1 MREGKYISKKY
12 ISKKYI
18 FTKYRLLF
26 TGISFILC
34 MIFYTAGSAF
44 ADEAEEDPLSHPDY
58 VLEEGITID
67 GVDVSGLTEQETLK
81 KVREITEAKRAR
93 KITLTGP
100 EEQQRTEVKASELGM
115 TWNNTEIIDR
125 AGSYGHGTN
134 ILRRYKE
141 IRDLQEQGVSFTT
154 EYSFSRDKIKKVI
167 EKKCDSFN
175 QETIDGSLRKT
186 EDGLEY
192 VKGQTGY
199 KVNVGKSAEQVYTY
213 LTEKWDRN
221 SEQEIALDITAYPY
235 KGTEEDLGKCTDL
248 LGRYTTTYYDSSWER
263 CLNIENGC
271 RLISET
277 LLQPDEE
284 FSVLDH
290 LTPFNADNGYY
301 LAGSYLNNKVVESFG
316 GGICQVSTTL
326 YNAVIRAELEI
337 KERSN
342 HSLIVTYVE
351 PSMDAAI
358 AEDADMDMKFV
369 NNTEYP
375 VYIWGTAGDGE
386 ITFEVYGCE
395 TRDPDRSVAFISE
408 TLSVTDCSKKFS
420 ADPSASLGTMTVTE
434 AGHQGRSARLIKVVY
449 MGDEEVSSEIF
460 NKSRYSMT
468 PDLISVGTGGVTS
481 GPLIDAIEKDDESAI
496 NSEIE
501 KIKAEKKKAEEEAR
515 KKAEEEAKKKAEEE
529 AKKQAEEEE
538 KQKVE

>member
-1 MREGKYISKKY
+1 MREGKYIFIKN
-12 ISKKYI
+12 
-18 FTKYRLLF
+18 RLLF
-26 TGISFILC
+26 TGIFFILC
-34 MIFYTAGSAF
+34 MMFYTAGPAF
-44 ADEAEEDPLSHPDY
+44 ADETEEDPLSHPDY

-67 GVDVSGLTEQETLK
+67 GVDVSGLTEQETLE
-81 KVREITEAKRAR
+81 KVREITDAKRAK

-290 LTPFNADNGYY
+290 LTPFNADQQ
-301 LAGSYLNNKVVESFG
+301 GSGELRRRNLS
-316 GGICQVSTTL
+316 GI
-326 YNAVIRAELEI
+326 
-337 KERSN
+337 
-342 HSLIVTYVE
+342 H
-351 PSMDAAI
+351 
-358 AEDADMDMKFV
+358 
-369 NNTEYP
+369 
-375 VYIWGTAGDGE
+375 
-386 ITFEVYGCE
+386 
-395 TRDPDRSVAFISE
+395 DP
-408 TLSVTDCSKKFS
+408 L
-420 ADPSASLGTMTVTE
+420 
-434 AGHQGRSARLIKVVY
+434 
-449 MGDEEVSSEIF
+449 
-460 NKSRYSMT
+460 
-468 PDLISVGTGGVTS
+468 
-481 GPLIDAIEKDDESAI
+481 
-496 NSEIE
+496 
-501 KIKAEKKKAEEEAR
+501 
-515 KKAEEEAKKKAEEE
+515 
-529 AKKQAEEEE
+529 
-538 KQKVE
+538 

>member
-1 MREGKYISKKY
+1 M
-12 ISKKYI
+12 
-18 FTKYRLLF
+18 
-26 TGISFILC
+26 
-34 MIFYTAGSAF
+34 
-44 ADEAEEDPLSHPDY
+44 
-58 VLEEGITID
+58 
-67 GVDVSGLTEQETLK
+67 
-81 KVREITEAKRAR
+81 
-93 KITLTGP
+93 
-100 EEQQRTEVKASELGM
+100 
-115 TWNNTEIIDR
+115 
-125 AGSYGHGTN
+125 
-134 ILRRYKE
+134 
-141 IRDLQEQGVSFTT
+141 
-154 EYSFSRDKIKKVI
+154 
-167 EKKCDSFN
+167 
-175 QETIDGSLRKT
+175 
-186 EDGLEY
+186 
-192 VKGQTGY
+192 
-199 KVNVGKSAEQVYTY
+199 
-213 LTEKWDRN
+213 
-221 SEQEIALDITAYPY
+221 
-235 KGTEEDLGKCTDL
+235 
-248 LGRYTTTYYDSSWER
+248 
-263 CLNIENGC
+263 
-271 RLISET
+271 
-277 LLQPDEE
+277 
-284 FSVLDH
+284 
-290 LTPFNADNGYY
+290 
-301 LAGSYLNNKVVESFG
+301 ESFG

>member
-1 MREGKYISKKY
+1 MRKEKIVSVRN
-12 ISKKYI
+12 S
-18 FTKYRLLF
+18 LLF
-26 TGISFILC
+26 TGILFILC
-34 MIFYTAGSAF
+34 MAF
-44 ADEAEEDPLSHPDY
+44 HMTVPVFAEETEEEDSPGHPDY

-67 GVDVSGLTEQETLK
+67 GTDVSGLTEQEALE
-81 KVREITEAKRAR
+81 KVREITDAKKAR

-115 TWNNTEIIDR
+115 TWTNTEIIDR

-199 KVNVGKSAEQVYTY
+199 KVNVAKSVDQVYTY
-213 LTEKWDRN
+213 LADQWDRD

-395 TRDPDRSVAFISE
+395 TRDPDRSIAFISE

-501 KIKAEKKKAEEEAR
+501 KIKAEKKKAEEEAKKKAEEEAR
-515 KKAEEEAKKKAEEE
+515 KKAEEEAE
-529 AKKQAEEEE
+529 KQAEEEE

>member
-1 MREGKYISKKY
+1 MRKEKIVSVRN
-12 ISKKYI
+12 S
-18 FTKYRLLF
+18 LLF
-26 TGISFILC
+26 TGILFILC
-34 MIFYTAGSAF
+34 MAF
-44 ADEAEEDPLSHPDY
+44 HMAVPVFAEETEEEDPPGHPDY

-67 GVDVSGLTEQETLK
+67 GTDVSGLTEQEALE
-81 KVREITEAKRAR
+81 KVREITDAKKAR

-115 TWNNTEIIDR
+115 TWTNTEIIDR

-199 KVNVGKSAEQVYTY
+199 KVNVAKSVDQVYTY
-213 LTEKWDRN
+213 LADQWDRD

-290 LTPFNADNGYY
+290 LTPFNADCCSRMKN
-301 LAGSYLNNKVVESFG
+301 F
-316 GGICQVSTTL
+316 
-326 YNAVIRAELEI
+326 
-337 KERSN
+337 
-342 HSLIVTYVE
+342 
-351 PSMDAAI
+351 PSWTI
-358 AEDADMDMKFV
+358 
-369 NNTEYP
+369 
-375 VYIWGTAGDGE
+375 
-386 ITFEVYGCE
+386 
-395 TRDPDRSVAFISE
+395 
-408 TLSVTDCSKKFS
+408 
-420 ADPSASLGTMTVTE
+420 
-434 AGHQGRSARLIKVVY
+434 
-449 MGDEEVSSEIF
+449 
-460 NKSRYSMT
+460 
-468 PDLISVGTGGVTS
+468 
-481 GPLIDAIEKDDESAI
+481 
-496 NSEIE
+496 
-501 KIKAEKKKAEEEAR
+501 
-515 KKAEEEAKKKAEEE
+515 
-529 AKKQAEEEE
+529 
-538 KQKVE
+538 

>member
-1 MREGKYISKKY
+1 MREGKYIFIKN
-12 ISKKYI
+12 
-18 FTKYRLLF
+18 RLLF
-26 TGISFILC
+26 TGIFFILC
-34 MIFYTAGSAF
+34 MMFYTAGPAF
-44 ADEAEEDPLSHPDY
+44 ADETEEDPLSHPDY

-67 GVDVSGLTEQETLK
+67 GVDVSGLTEQETLE
-81 KVREITEAKRAR
+81 KVREITDAKRAK

-154 EYSFSRDKIKKVI
+154 EYSFSRDQIKKVI

-199 KVNVGKSAEQVYTY
+199 KVNVGKSVDQVYTY
-213 LTEKWDRN
+213 LADQWDRD

-434 AGHQGRSARLIKVVY
+434 AGHQ
-449 MGDEEVSSEIF
+449 IF

-501 KIKAEKKKAEEEAR
+501 KIKAEKKKAEEEAK
-515 KKAEEEAKKKAEEE
+515 KKAEEEARKKAEEE

>member
-12 ISKKYI
+12 ISTKYIFKKYI

-67 GVDVSGLTEQETLK
+67 GVDVSGLTEQETLE

-290 LTPFNADNGYY
+290 LTPFNADNGY
-301 LAGSYLNNKVVESFG
+301 S
-316 GGICQVSTTL
+316 
-326 YNAVIRAELEI
+326 
-337 KERSN
+337 
-342 HSLIVTYVE
+342 
-351 PSMDAAI
+351 
-358 AEDADMDMKFV
+358 
-369 NNTEYP
+369 
-375 VYIWGTAGDGE
+375 
-386 ITFEVYGCE
+386 
-395 TRDPDRSVAFISE
+395 
-408 TLSVTDCSKKFS
+408 
-420 ADPSASLGTMTVTE
+420 
-434 AGHQGRSARLIKVVY
+434 
-449 MGDEEVSSEIF
+449 
-460 NKSRYSMT
+460 
-468 PDLISVGTGGVTS
+468 
-481 GPLIDAIEKDDESAI
+481 
-496 NSEIE
+496 
-501 KIKAEKKKAEEEAR
+501 AEESVR
-515 KKAEEEAKKKAEEE
+515 YPRPSIMP
-529 AKKQAEEEE
+529 
-538 KQKVE
+538 

>member
-1 MREGKYISKKY
+1 MREGKYIFIKN
-12 ISKKYI
+12 
-18 FTKYRLLF
+18 RLLF
-26 TGISFILC
+26 TGIFFILC
-34 MIFYTAGSAF
+34 MMFYTAGPAF
-44 ADEAEEDPLSHPDY
+44 ADETEEDPLSHPDY

-67 GVDVSGLTEQETLK
+67 GVDVSGLTEQETLE

-290 LTPFNADNGYY
+290 LTPFNAD
-301 LAGSYLNNKVVESFG
+301 
-316 GGICQVSTTL
+316 ICQVSTTL

-481 GPLIDAIEKDDESAI
+481 GPLIDAIEKDDEGAI